1 MVADEEGGSQR
12 PPPPRATPS
21 QPEPILLAE
30 KVAAAGSSCPIP
42 RPAPFFTMSM
52 AADCMPRA
60 SPPAFC
66 PSSRHA

>member
-42 RPAPFFTMSM
+42 FTHDRLFEAHHWWHEM
-52 AADCMPRA
+52 AGWLP
-60 SPPAFC
+60 
-66 PSSRHA
+66 